1 MKTTGIILAGGKSS
15 RVGQN
20 KALLELAGKKII
32 EIIYGK
38 IRNSFCEILVISNT
52 PQDYEFLGLKTY
64 KDIFPGLGPLAGI
77 HSGLLNSSTERNFII
92 SCDLPLISTEAVE
105 YIRDYKSDKAAVI
118 YKMGDY
124 LQFLCGIYTKK
135 CLTPIE
141 DALIS
146 KSLKLRDFVIKID
159 AEKIKADRFSDEIF
173 FNLNTIEDYNY
184 LISRNTGN

>member
-118 YKMGDY
+118 YKIGDY

-135 CLTPIE
+135 CLTSIE